1 MAGCT
6 MSFEKIATLAIM
18 AYDRYKGRH
27 SLWHKKYLEKTQ
39 WFTRRE
45 LERLKLKRLKALL
58 LHAYETVP
66 YYHESFKTAKFQP
79 KELTSIE
86 DIRKIPILQR
96 RHLRSEARNLLSTS
110 LPKRQ
115 FVPRSTGGTT
125 AAPVD
130 FFRSKVDVSWGI
142 GAELRGY
149 GWAGYHIGDKQAM
162 IWSFSR
168 QRTRGMTFKLKTLFE
183 RDKILPMRDATKEKM
198 AQFAEELEKFKPDF
212 VQGWSTFI
220 NLFANFLCEKRRLDI
235 SPEAV
240 FTTAATLLPH
250 YRKTIEEAFCCP
262 VYDFYATSEF
272 SHIAAQCGEHEALH
286 VNEENI
292 LLEVVSESESSSSEE
307 EGKVLLTNLHNY
319 AMPFIRYDIGDRG
332 TIFSESCSC
341 GRNLML
347 FKPIGRTYE
356 YFVNSDG
363 SFTFLRDFQTVFEE
377 VPVRDFQVVQEDTED
392 VVIRV
397 VPKPGYSSRH
407 SDFILENIK
416 LKAHVYGKTRFRIEL
431 VDSLATEPSGK
442 VSHIVSKIRTS

>member
-1 MAGCT
+1 

-18 AYDRYKGRH
+18 AYDRYKGRN
-27 SLWHKKYLEKTQ
+27 SLWHKKYLEKSQ
-39 WFTRRE
+39 WFTRQE

-58 LHAYETVP
+58 LYAYENVP
-66 YYHESFKTAKFQP
+66 YYHESFKTANFRP
-79 KELTSIE
+79 KELKSAE
-86 DIRKIPILQR
+86 DIRRIPVLQR
-96 RHLRSEARNLLSTS
+96 KHLRTASKNLISTN
-110 LPKRQ
+110 LPRRQ
-115 FVPRSTGGTT
+115 FVSRSTGGTT

-149 GWAGYHIGDKQAM
+149 GWAGYRIGDKQAM

-168 QRTRGMTFKLKTLFE
+168 QRTRKLAFKLKTFFE
-183 RDKILPMRDATKEKM
+183 RDKILPMRDATNEKM
-198 AQFAEELEKFKPDF
+198 AQFAQELERFKPDF
-212 VQGWSTFI
+212 IQGWSTFI
-220 NLFANFLCEKRRLDI
+220 NIFANFLCEKRRLEI
-235 SPEAV
+235 SPKAV
-240 FTTAATLLPH
+240 LTTAATLLPH
-250 YRKTIEEAFCCP
+250 YRKTIEEVFGCP
-262 VYDFYATSEF
+262 VYDFYATSEL

-292 LLEVVSESESSSSEE
+292 LLEVVDESQSSSSE

-332 TIFSESCSC
+332 KIYHETCSC
-341 GRNLML
+341 GRSLML

-377 VPVRDFQVVQEDTED
+377 MPVKDFQVVQENSED
-392 VVIRV
+392 ILIRI
-397 VPKPGYSSRH
+397 VPKPSYSSHH
-407 SDFILENIK
+407 SDFVLENIK

-431 VDSLATEPSGK
+431 VEELAAEPSGK
-442 VSHIVSKIRTS
+442 VSHIVSRTRRS